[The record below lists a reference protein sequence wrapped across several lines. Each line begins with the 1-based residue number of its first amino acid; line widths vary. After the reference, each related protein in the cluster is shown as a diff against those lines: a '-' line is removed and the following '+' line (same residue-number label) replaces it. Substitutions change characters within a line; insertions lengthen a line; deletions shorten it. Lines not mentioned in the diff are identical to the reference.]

1 MTKKKRIIIISS
13 IVVASFIIMGI
24 VYAFFTDFEQLTNR
38 LVAGTLNIEDTEI
51 SFKKANGENADLL
64 EPGDINTLS
73 WTTKNVGTAGALT
86 RQTLEL
92 YWTDDLDVGVNT
104 LIYMYPANMTDEAI
118 LEDYAKGEN
127 SEYAIDFTE
136 VTRTI
141 EGKNKNGVKYQF
153 VGDTLNGSD
162 NIEVSNEVNYNS
174 DVAAVIDSNIN
185 TDDTNKKEDSI
196 AYKILLSPDTSY
208 LYQGRKLSVF
218 LTTEGMQ
225 YTEDGSGTWTVED
238 TQQIP

>member
-51 SFKKANGENADLL
+51 SFKEANGENADLL

>member
-1 MTKKKRIIIISS
+1 MTKKKKIIIISS
-13 IVVASFIIMGI
+13 IVVASFIIIGI
-24 VYAFFTDFEQLTNR
+24 VYAFFTDFEKLTNK
-38 LVAGTLNIEDTEI
+38 LALGTLNIEDTEI
-51 SFKKANGENADLL
+51 SFKKANGDDADLL

-73 WTTKNVGTAGALT
+73 WTTKNVGTSGALT

-118 LEDYAKGEN
+118 LADYAKGEE
-127 SEYAIDFTE
+127 SEYAIELTD

-153 VGDTLNGSD
+153 IGDTLNGSD

>member
-73 WTTKNVGTAGALT
+73 WTTKNVGTSGALT